1 MSKEGDR
8 IRELIKMERDLKPI
22 PHEEQE
28 KVVIQLQPQLQPIE
42 FNTFVGHQPP
52 TREEVGRAIIQEI
65 ENDNFYYYR
74 LIKHVKQNEDWS
86 ESTRTSNRIYIRN
99 Q

>member
-28 KVVIQLQPQLQPIE
+28 KVVIQLQPIMVT

>member
-28 KVVIQLQPQLQPIE
+28 KVVIQLQPIE
-42 FNTFVGHQPP
+42 FNSFVGHKQP

-74 LIKHVKQNEDWS
+74 LIKHVKQNED
-86 ESTRTSNRIYIRN
+86 
-99 Q
+99 

>member
-28 KVVIQLQPQLQPIE
+28 KVVIQLQPIM

-65 ENDNFYYYR
+65 ENDKFYYYQ
-74 LIKHVKQNEDWS
+74 LIKHVKEEVQE
-86 ESTRTSNRIYIRN
+86 
-99 Q
+99 

>member
-74 LIKHVKQNEDWS
+74 LIKHVKQNED
-86 ESTRTSNRIYIRN
+86 
-99 Q
+99 